1 MLHINIERVSTIA
14 IILITLVLFIAAVFT
29 KGFTHDIFLEAA
41 VFLVSVKVIFLTFRN
56 NVIARD
62 MQKQLS
68 DIHNTLQCIKT
79 DKSSKAP
86 DKET

>member
-1 MLHINIERVSTIA
+1 MKKFKVSSIA
-14 IILITLVLFIAAVFT
+14 IIAITLALFIAAVFT
-29 KGFTHDIFLEAA
+29 KGFTHDLFLEAA
-41 VFLVSVKVIFLTFRN
+41 VFLVSVRVIFLTFRN

-68 DIHNTLQCIKT
+68 DIHDTLQCIETYKSAKT
-79 DKSSKAP
+79 P